1 MKRSKVSLARTL
13 LAILSLVFMSVA
25 LWAQDNET
33 STPSHDTTAKKVI
46 TVEGITEYEL
56 SNGLRVILLPDPASK
71 NITVNITYL
80 VGSADEGYGETGMA
94 HLLEHLIFKG
104 STNHPNI
111 PQELTERGSAPNG
124 STWLDRTNYYE
135 TFAATDD
142 NLDWALDLEADRMIN
157 CFISEEDLAP
167 EMPVV
172 RNEWEIGEN
181 RPGSVLSKRV
191 RAVAFDWHNYA
202 NSTIGAKAD
211 IENVPIERLRGF
223 YKKYY
228 QPDNAVLLIA
238 GKIDEQAT
246 IDLVLEKFGPIPR
259 PDRTGTMEIFPNYTH
274 EPAQDGERTVT
285 LERVGDSQM
294 VAYAYHIPGI
304 ASEDMPAL
312 EALSFILSG
321 AGFNSRFYKNIIEK
335 ELAVNAYAY
344 PDQFR
349 FPGLFWIFATV
360 PLDKSVADVEVA
372 IEQSIDELK
381 TNPPS
386 EEEIERAKTSFSNFY
401 KNAMNN
407 VHGMASRFS
416 ELSGNGDW
424 KLFFADRE
432 RAKDITAAQ
441 VQAVAKK
448 YLISSNRTKG
458 YFKPVD
464 DTPPRVVTANTLPE
478 DLVTR
483 YEYTEEVD
491 TGEVFEYSFDNIA
504 ARTEFRTLSN
514 GTRVAFL
521 TKENKGDTV
530 SLNATMRWGT
540 LEAVMDKGTIAS
552 FTGALLNRGTNQHTK
567 EELADKRTALRLNGG
582 VNVGLT
588 SGGVFASTIRENLV
602 DSIRLVAE
610 VAKDPA
616 FPADELEL
624 IRENSIAGLIE
635 SRSEPNTLASIAI
648 NKHFSPYPKGHPF
661 YVEDIDESIEAVNSV
676 TLDEIKAFY
685 NDFVGF
691 GPNTTIT
698 VIGDFDADEVFAVL
712 EEEFGNWVSK
722 ANYERIDRD
731 AFIADGEEIEIH
743 TPDKTSALLVAR
755 FEFESTDESPDYE
768 AITLAG
774 TLLGGGFLNSRLAT
788 RIRQQEGLSYSV
800 GGGFGGSNPIDNRR
814 VAWASATV
822 NPEDMDRLVT
832 AFKEEII
839 RAVEE
844 GFTQEEV
851 SAGLEGLLDSRK
863 RSRTS
868 DGWIS
873 GVLHHN
879 MFWGRDMAFHKA
891 QDERYEALTVDAVNT
906 AFQDRVSLDKYT
918 IVTAGDMSKKVAAED
933 DAGE

>member
-1 MKRSKVSLARTL
+1 MKHSKVSLACTL
-13 LAILSLVFMSVA
+13 LAILSLVFMSTV
-25 LWAQDNET
+25 LWAQDHET

-46 TVEGITEYEL
+46 TIEGITEYEL
-56 SNGLRVILLPDPASK
+56 SNGLRVILLPDPASE

-80 VGSADEGYGETGMA
+80 VGSAHEGYGETGMA
-94 HLLEHLIFKG
+94 HLLEHLVFKG

-124 STWLDRTNYYE
+124 STWLDRTNYFE
-135 TFAATDD
+135 TFAASDD

-157 CFISEEDLAP
+157 SFISVEDLEP

-172 RNEWEIGEN
+172 RQEWSNGEN
-181 RPGSVLSKRV
+181 QPSSVLFKRV
-191 RAVAFDWHNYA
+191 RSVAFDWHNYA

-211 IENVPIERLRGF
+211 IENVPIERLRSF

-259 PDRTGTMEIFPNYTH
+259 PDRTGAMEIFPNYTH
-274 EPAQDGERTVT
+274 EPSQDGERTVT

-294 VAYAYHIPGI
+294 VLYAYHIPGI
-304 ASEDMPAL
+304 ASDDMPAL
-312 EALSFILSG
+312 EALSYVMSG

-335 ELAVNAYAY
+335 ELAVSASAYT
-344 PDQFR
+344 DSFR
-349 FPGLFWIFATV
+349 FPGLFWMFSMV

-372 IEQSIDELK
+372 IEQTIDELK
-381 TNPPS
+381 ANPPT
-386 EEEIERAKTSFSNFY
+386 EEEIERVKTTFSNFY
-401 KNAMNN
+401 KSAMNN
-407 VHGMASRFS
+407 VHAMASRFS

-432 RAKDITAAQ
+432 RVKDITAEK

-458 YFKPVD
+458 YFKPVT
-464 DTPPRVVTANTLPE
+464 DTPTRVITVNTLPE

-483 YEYTEEVD
+483 YEFTEDAD

-521 TKENKGDTV
+521 SKDNKGDTV
-530 SLNATMRWGT
+530 SLSATMRWGA
-540 LEAVMDKGTIAS
+540 LEDVMHKGTIAG
-552 FTGALLNRGTNQHTK
+552 FTSSLLNRGTNQHTK
-567 EELADKRTALRLNGG
+567 EELADKRTALRLGGG
-582 VNVGLT
+582 VSVGLT
-588 SGGVFASTIRENLV
+588 SGTVSASTVRENLA
-602 DSIRLVAE
+602 DSIRLLAE

-624 IRENSIAGLIE
+624 IRENSIAGLINT
-635 SRSEPNTLASIAI
+635 RSQPNTLAGIAI

-661 YVEDIDESIEAVNSV
+661 YVEDIDESIEAVESV

-691 GPNTTIT
+691 GPNTTVT
-698 VIGDFDADEVFAVL
+698 VIGDFDVDEVFAVL
-712 EEEFGNWVSK
+712 EEEFGNWNSK
-722 ANYERIDRD
+722 AKYERINRD
-731 AFIADGEEIEIH
+731 AHIVDGEEIEIN
-743 TPDKTSALLVAR
+743 TPDKASALMVAR
-755 FEFESTDESPDYE
+755 FEFEATDESPDYE

-774 TLLGGGFLNSRLAT
+774 MLLGGGFLNSRLAT
-788 RIRQQEGLSYSV
+788 RIRQDEGLSYSV
-800 GGGFGGSNPIDNRR
+800 GGGFGGSNPVDNRR

-822 NPEDMDRLVT
+822 IPEDMDRLVT
-832 AFKEEII
+832 AFKEVII

-851 SAGLEGLLDSRK
+851 SAGLEGMLDSRK

-891 QDERYEALTVDAVNT
+891 QDERYEGLTVEAVNK
-906 AFQDRVSLDKYT
+906 AFRDRVSLDKYT